1 MGSRSARIW
10 ISAYRRYDAGA
21 RSVTTSPSSQQGFPK
36 SQFGGWHD
44 TGVFHSLHPAGRKGF
59 GIVLHFEIKNHPEI
73 DAKPITSH
81 LNTKK
86 SRNKSTYW
94 DPKNLPPTPAPAMWC
109 FFPWPTPH
117 HLEGIGGVVAPLK
130 ILDPSLNPGHAGWK
144 PSYGRFFHQFYHQ
157 KTVFNHQQLEIHQ
170 RQLVIWLTKT
180 TKLFPKNWKKN

>member
-1 MGSRSARIW
+1 MDPFPSWSKRLKAANTLSAMGSRSARIW

-21 RSVTTSPSSQQGFPK
+21 RSVTTSPSSQQWFPK

-59 GIVLHFEIKNHPEI
+59 GIVLHFETKNHPET

-109 FFPWPTPH
+109 FFSLTHSPSPWGH
-117 HLEGIGGVVAPLK
+117 RGSSRSFE
-130 ILDPSLNPGHAGWK
+130 DPGSK
-144 PSYGRFFHQFYHQ
+144 PQPRPCWV
-157 KTVFNHQQLEIHQ
+157 K
-170 RQLVIWLTKT
+170 
-180 TKLFPKNWKKN
+180 TKLWSVFSPVLPSKNCI